1 MSLQIKEKE
10 QTVRGKEKEQLAL
23 KSQVEK
29 RGTLKELIEKLQQFN
44 VQEYTVLK
52 NTIRDQAATA
62 QIVSCLCLTLQV
74 KSI

>member
-29 RGTLKELIEKLQQFN
+29 RGTLKELIEKH
-44 VQEYTVLK
+44 
-52 NTIRDQAATA
+52 
-62 QIVSCLCLTLQV
+62 VSI
-74 KSI
+74 SFSMS